1 METNGMIV
9 IYVKLQKELL
19 LTSLSP
25 GFWDY
30 LNGTLVFF
38 SKNMQFIANKPLVP
52 FSISF
57 MQCIFIQI

>member
-9 IYVKLQKELL
+9 IYVNLQKELL

-52 FSISF
+52 FF
-57 MQCIFIQI
+57 H